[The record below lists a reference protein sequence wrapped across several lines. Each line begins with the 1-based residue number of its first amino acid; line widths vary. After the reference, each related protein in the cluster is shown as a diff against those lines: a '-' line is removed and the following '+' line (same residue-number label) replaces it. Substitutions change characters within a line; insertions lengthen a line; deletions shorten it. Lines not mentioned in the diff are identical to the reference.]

1 MLVSLNSQLRL
12 FSLGNPPGSTSF
24 PVRCPGNSIKL
35 LLETTLALTSSIS
48 CLSGGVVLYLLTFN
62 FLQTVVLYI
71 LLIYFFSFFKFA
83 SGKRANSISVTTTPW
98 SEAEISLFLFIA
110 DSIPLYSCTT
120 VYLYMY
126 WRSRLFPVWGN
137 YKQSFYKHL
146 CMIFL
151 WEQEFSI
158 RLNKYQEVVLLGHLV
173 RVFYHFIRNVRLFL
187 RAAAPFTSPT
197 EIYEGSGWST
207 FLPALGIVSCLIIS
221 LFLIILSAWIVA
233 SHCGFN

>member
-1 MLVSLNSQLRL
+1 MEQQQRYQRQKKRKWSCVSAALFFVILAGGSFPRWFLKVASSPVFSEQRSPEQQVRLPSGSLQFSLLIALFPPPPPPHQFALVTLSVLVSLNSQLHL

-126 WRSRLFPVWGN
+126 
-137 YKQSFYKHL
+137 
-146 CMIFL
+146 
-151 WEQEFSI
+151 
-158 RLNKYQEVVLLGHLV
+158 
-173 RVFYHFIRNVRLFL
+173 
-187 RAAAPFTSPT
+187 
-197 EIYEGSGWST
+197 
-207 FLPALGIVSCLIIS
+207 
-221 LFLIILSAWIVA
+221 
-233 SHCGFN
+233 